1 MPSEE
6 TPTANVVSFTQAAK
20 EKDCGRTTLYRA
32 RDRDELTVVQ
42 VGNRGM
48 ILRDDAFEEWEPR
61 GPGGRLRSELNTGDE

>member
-42 VGNRGM
+42 VGSRGM
-48 ILRDDAFEEWEPR
+48 ILRDDAFENWQPK
-61 GPGGRLRSELNTGDE
+61 GPGGRPRQQQSTAQG